1 MIVSALHNHAFMR
14 FLPLLLLFSF
24 LLNSVLA
31 QQRPA
36 ASNQTTTYSATG
48 YVRDAKT
55 GKPIQ
60 GVNIVALN
68 VSKGY
73 VTAKDG
79 FYVVQLPPGK
89 YILRF
94 SHVGY
99 RTLEDTISLQKT
111 LFREVRMQ
119 DDSKDLEE
127 VIVTS
132 EAPDRNVK
140 KVEIGVSQLSIRS
153 IRRIPPLMGEVD
165 IVRSLLLLPGV
176 TTVGEG
182 APGFNVRGGGSDQNL
197 ILFDD
202 APIFNSSHLM
212 GFFSVFNPDVVR
224 DVTLNRGGVAAAYG
238 GRASSVLDV
247 KINEPSVDKWGVNGG
262 IGIISSRLGVEG
274 PIIKNKLSF
283 LAAARASFN
292 DFLFKIAPP
301 NLKDT
306 KANFYDLTTKLKY
319 QLNEQHTVTFT
330 GYVSTDVFKLASD
343 SLSSQEINAS
353 STQFNYQTLAGT
365 LRWNYFINKQLNLAT
380 SAIYSRYQADLSS
393 SDSSNAFQL
402 KSGVWHRQVKSD
414 LTYTPNETHQWQ
426 VGVSAV
432 DYLIQPNTRTPGPTS
447 NVLPVDLARERA
459 YELAAYI
466 QDEWKLT
473 ADVSIL
479 AGLRYSALLNRG
491 PETVRTYQANQPRQ
505 DETVESSREYGA
517 GTIYH
522 SNGGLE
528 PRLAIRWSL
537 GEGKAVK
544 AGYSRLRQYIQQIT
558 NTTAALPTSRWHL
571 SDMYTKPQIADQ
583 WSLGYFRNSSDN
595 VFEASGEVYY
605 KTLTN
610 AIDYRDGAEI
620 QLAEAVET
628 QIVQGSGQ
636 AYGFEGLLRKNKG
649 LWSGFVSYTYARTF
663 LTMDSPYAEERV
675 NSGRAYPANYDKP
688 HTLNVLA
695 VYRPTNWFNLSLNFT
710 YSTGR
715 PTTQPS
721 AVARIGGVL
730 VPIYLDRNQQRI
742 PDYHRLDFSMTFE
755 QNPLKNKRNQSSWVF
770 SVYNVYAHKNAYSIF
785 YKLSPASFSDAYKLS
800 IFGTVFPSLTYNFK
814 F

>member
-1 MIVSALHNHAFMR
+1 MR
-14 FLPLLLLFSF
+14 FLHLLFVSVC
-24 LLNSVLA
+24 LLNGALA
-31 QQRPA
+31 QQRTS
-36 ASNQTTTYSATG
+36 SNGHATTFPATG
-48 YVRDAKT
+48 YVRDVKT

-60 GVNIVALN
+60 GVNIVVLN

-79 FYVVQLPPGK
+79 FYIVQLPPGN

-99 RTLEDTISLQKT
+99 RTKEDTISLQKT
-111 LFREVRMQ
+111 LFREITME
-119 DDSKDLEE
+119 DDAKDLEE
-127 VIVTS
+127 VVVTS
-132 EAPDRNVK
+132 ETPDRNVR

-182 APGFNVRGGGSDQNL
+182 APGFNVRGGSADQNL

-202 APIFNSSHLM
+202 APVFNSSHLM

-224 DVTLNRGGVAAAYG
+224 DVTLNRGGVAAMYG

-247 KINEPSVDKWGVNGG
+247 KIREPSAEKWGINGG
-262 IGIISSRLGVEG
+262 IGIISSRLGIEG
-274 PIIKNKLSF
+274 PIVKNKLSF

-292 DFLFKIAPP
+292 DFLFKLAPP

-306 KANFYDLTTKLKY
+306 KANFYDLTSKLKY
-319 QLNEQHTVTFT
+319 QPNEQHTITLT

-343 SLSSQEINAS
+343 SLSGQEINAS
-353 STQFNYQTLAGT
+353 STQFNYQTLTGS
-365 LRWNYFINKQLNLAT
+365 LRWNYFISKQLNLAT
-380 SAIYSRYQADLSS
+380 SAIFSRYQADLSS
-393 SDSSNAFQL
+393 PDSANAFQL
-402 KSGVWHRQVKSD
+402 KSGIWHRQIKSD
-414 LTYTPNETHQWQ
+414 FTYTPNETHQWQ
-426 VGVSAV
+426 AGISAI
-432 DYLIQPNTRTPGPTS
+432 DYLIQPNTRIPGPFS

-459 YELAAYI
+459 YELAAYV
-466 QDEWKLT
+466 QDEWKLNT
-473 ADVSIL
+473 DVSVVV
-479 AGLRYSALLNRG
+479 GLRYSTLLNRG
-491 PETVRTYQANQPRQ
+491 PETVRTYQENGPRQ
-505 DETVESSREYGA
+505 DETVASTKTYGA
-517 GTIYH
+517 GRIYH
-522 SNGGLE
+522 SAGGLE
-528 PRLAIRWSL
+528 PRLAVRWSV
-537 GEGKAVK
+537 GEGKAIK

-571 SDMYTKPQIADQ
+571 SDSYTKPQIADQ
-583 WSLGYFRNSSDN
+583 WALGYFRNTSDN
-595 VFEASGEVYY
+595 DIEASGEVYY

-610 AIDYRDGAEI
+610 AIDYRDGAEL

-649 LWSGFVSYTYARTF
+649 LWSGFISYTYARTF
-663 LTMDSPYAEERV
+663 LTMNSPYAEERV
-675 NSGRAYPANYDKP
+675 NNGRAYAANYDKP

-695 VYRPTNWFNLSLNFT
+695 IYRPTTWFSLSLNFT

-721 AVARIGGVL
+721 ALAKVGGIL
-730 VPIYLDRNQQRI
+730 VPIYLDRNQQRV

-755 QNPLKNKRNQSSWVF
+755 QNPLKKKRNQSNWVF
-770 SVYNVYAHKNAYSIF
+770 SIYNVYAHKNAYSIF
-785 YKLSPASFSDAYKLS
+785 YKLSSASSTDAYKLS
-800 IFGTVFPSLTYNFK
+800 IFGTAFPSLTYNFK

>member
-1 MIVSALHNHAFMR
+1 MR
-14 FLPLLLLFSF
+14 LLCVLILSIC
-24 LLNSVLA
+24 LLNEGKTQSVVK
-31 QQRPA
+31 PKT
-36 ASNQTTTYSATG
+36 SVNTFSATG

-60 GVNIVALN
+60 GVNIVVLN

-79 FYVVQLPPGK
+79 FYVIQLQPGD

-94 SHVGY
+94 THVGY
-99 RTLEDTISLQKT
+99 RPRQDTISLQKT
-111 LFREVRMQ
+111 LFREIVME

-127 VIVTS
+127 VVVTS

-140 KVEIGVSQLSIRS
+140 KVEIGVSQLTIRS
-153 IRRIPPLMGEVD
+153 IRRIPPLMGEID

-182 APGFNVRGGGSDQNL
+182 APGFNVRGGSADQNL

-202 APIFNSSHLM
+202 APVFNSSHLM

-224 DVTLNRGGVAAAYG
+224 DVTLNRGGVSPAFG

-247 KINEPSVDKWGVNGG
+247 KIKEPDMQKWGVNGG

-274 PIIKNKLSF
+274 PIVKNKLSF
-283 LAAARASFN
+283 LAAARVSFN
-292 DFLFKIAPP
+292 DFLFKLAPP

-319 QLNEQHTVTFT
+319 QLNEKHTITFT
-330 GYVSTDVFKLASD
+330 GYRSTDVFKLASD
-343 SLSSQEINAS
+343 SLSGQEINAS
-353 STQFNYQTLAGT
+353 STQFNYQTTTAS
-365 LRWNYFINKQLNLAT
+365 LRWNYFMSKQLNLAT
-380 SAIYSRYQADLSS
+380 AAILSQYEADLSS
-393 SDSSNAFQL
+393 SDSANAFNL
-402 KSGVWHRQVKSD
+402 KSGVWHRQLKTD
-414 LTYTPNETHQWQ
+414 LTFTPSETHQWQ
-426 VGVSAV
+426 AGLSFI
-432 DYLIQPNTRTPGPTS
+432 DYYVQPNTRIPGPMS
-447 NVLPVDLARERA
+447 NVLPIDLARERA
-459 YELAAYI
+459 YELAAYV
-466 QDEWKLT
+466 QDEWKVN
-473 ADVSIL
+473 ANVAVI

-491 PETVRTYQANQPRQ
+491 PATVRSYTENSPRQ
-505 DETVESSREYGA
+505 DETVVSTKNYEA
-517 GTIYH
+517 GKIY
-522 SNGGLE
+522 NTMGGLE

-537 GEGKAVK
+537 AEGQSVK
-544 AGYSRLRQYIQQIT
+544 AGYSRLRQYIQQVT

-571 SDMYTKPQIADQ
+571 SDTYTKPVIADQ
-583 WSLGYFRNSSDN
+583 WSLGYFRNTADN
-595 VFEASGEVYY
+595 DIEASGEIYY

-610 AIDYRDGAEI
+610 AIDYRDGAEL
-620 QLAEAVET
+620 QLAQAVET
-628 QIVQGSGQ
+628 QIVQGRGQ
-636 AYGFEGLLRKNKG
+636 AYGFEGLFRKNKG
-649 LWSGFVSYTYARTF
+649 RWTGFVSYTYARTL
-663 LTMDSPYAEERV
+663 LTMTSPYADERV
-675 NSGRAYPANYDKP
+675 NNGNPYPANYDKP
-688 HTLNVLA
+688 HTLNILA
-695 VYRPTNWFNLSLNFT
+695 THRPTSWFSMSLNFT

-721 AVARIGGVL
+721 AIARIGGIR
-730 VPIYLDRNQQRI
+730 VPIYLDRNQQRV

-755 QNPLKNKRNQSSWVF
+755 QNPLKKKRNQSSWVF

-800 IFGTVFPSLTYNFK
+800 IFGTAFPSLTYNFK

>member
-1 MIVSALHNHAFMR
+1 MR
-14 FLPLLLLFSF
+14 FLHLLFVSVC
-24 LLNSVLA
+24 LLNGALA
-31 QQRPA
+31 QQRTS
-36 ASNQTTTYSATG
+36 SNGHATTFPATG
-48 YVRDAKT
+48 YVRDVKT

-60 GVNIVALN
+60 GVNIVVLN

-79 FYVVQLPPGK
+79 FYIVQLPPGN

-99 RTLEDTISLQKT
+99 RTKEDTISLQKT
-111 LFREVRMQ
+111 LFREITME
-119 DDSKDLEE
+119 DDAKDLEE
-127 VIVTS
+127 VVVTS
-132 EAPDRNVK
+132 ETPDRNVR

-182 APGFNVRGGGSDQNL
+182 APGFNVRGGSADQNL

-202 APIFNSSHLM
+202 APVFNSSHLM

-224 DVTLNRGGVAAAYG
+224 DVTLNRGGVAAMYG

-247 KINEPSVDKWGVNGG
+247 KIREPSAEKWGINGG
-262 IGIISSRLGVEG
+262 IGIISSRLGIEG

-292 DFLFKIAPP
+292 DFLFKLAPP

-306 KANFYDLTTKLKY
+306 KANFYDLTSKLKY
-319 QLNEQHTVTFT
+319 QPNEQHTITLT

-343 SLSSQEINAS
+343 SLSGQEINAS
-353 STQFNYQTLAGT
+353 STQFNYQTLTGS
-365 LRWNYFINKQLNLAT
+365 LRWNYFISKQLNLAT
-380 SAIYSRYQADLSS
+380 SAIFSRYQADLSS
-393 SDSSNAFQL
+393 PDSANAFQL
-402 KSGVWHRQVKSD
+402 KSGIWHRQIKSD
-414 LTYTPNETHQWQ
+414 FTYTPNETHQWQ
-426 VGVSAV
+426 AGISAI
-432 DYLIQPNTRTPGPTS
+432 DYLVQPNTRIPGPFS

-459 YELAAYI
+459 YELAAYV
-466 QDEWKLT
+466 QDEWKLNT
-473 ADVSIL
+473 DVSVVV
-479 AGLRYSALLNRG
+479 GLRYSTLLNRG
-491 PETVRTYQANQPRQ
+491 PETVRTYQENGPRQ
-505 DETVESSREYGA
+505 DETVASTKTYGA
-517 GTIYH
+517 GNIYH
-522 SNGGLE
+522 SAGGLE
-528 PRLAIRWSL
+528 PRLAVRWSV
-537 GEGKAVK
+537 GEGKAIK
-544 AGYSRLRQYIQQIT
+544 AGYSRLRQYIHQIT

-571 SDMYTKPQIADQ
+571 SDSYTKPQIADQ
-583 WSLGYFRNSSDN
+583 WALGYFRNTSDN
-595 VFEASGEVYY
+595 DIEASGEVYY

-610 AIDYRDGAEI
+610 AIDYRDGAEL

-649 LWSGFVSYTYARTF
+649 LWSGFISYTYARTF
-663 LTMDSPYAEERV
+663 LTMNSPYAEERV
-675 NSGRAYPANYDKP
+675 NNGRAYPANYDKP

-695 VYRPTNWFNLSLNFT
+695 IYRPTTWFSLSLNFT

-721 AVARIGGVL
+721 ALAKVGGIL
-730 VPIYLDRNQQRI
+730 VPIYLDRNQQRV

-755 QNPLKNKRNQSSWVF
+755 QNPLKKKRNQSSWVF
-770 SVYNVYAHKNAYSIF
+770 SIYNVYAHKNAYSIF
-785 YKLSPASFSDAYKLS
+785 YKLSSASSTDAYKLS
-800 IFGTVFPSLTYNFK
+800 IFGTAFPSLTYNFK